1 MEYGRWVQQNNIGDR
16 IWRTSIINDENYDF
30 NIDAAIS
37 DLSPYMT
44 VSFDRDLRERTI
56 ERSVPWNED
65 DKNIWTNIIYDV
77 IKKHAIKKDVEE
89 VDLNEFSKILDGEY
103 VA

>member
-1 MEYGRWVQQNNIGDR
+1 M
-16 IWRTSIINDENYDF
+16 INDEICDF
-30 NIDAAIS
+30 NMDAFIS

-56 ERSVPWNED
+56 ERSVPWDED
-65 DKNIWTNIIYDV
+65 GKNVWTNIIYDV
-77 IKKHAIKKDVEE
+77 MKKHAIKKDVEE